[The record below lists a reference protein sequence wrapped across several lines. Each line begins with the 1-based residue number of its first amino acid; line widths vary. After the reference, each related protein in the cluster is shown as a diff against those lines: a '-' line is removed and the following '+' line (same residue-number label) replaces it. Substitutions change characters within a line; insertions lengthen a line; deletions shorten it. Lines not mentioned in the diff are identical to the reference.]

1 LNSYN
6 ELIMKYFS
14 NPLNLEKP
22 VSTIVHKIM
31 ESKSIFIIG
40 NGGSASTAEHFA
52 TDLLFVKSIQ
62 IQAKIKVSAL
72 SSNSSSITAIA
83 NDIGF
88 NKVFS
93 HQLNRFAE
101 EGDLCIF
108 ISASGNSDNLLEA
121 MKVCKLLNIET
132 LAILGFDGGKLK
144 VFADHVLHFETE
156 IGRYAEV
163 EDVHLSICHQI
174 STLVREQLSVA

>member
-6 ELIMKYFS
+6 ELLRNYFT
-14 NPLNLEKP
+14 NPLNLEKS
-22 VSTIVHKIM
+22 VNLISKKVIEK
-31 ESKSIFIIG
+31 KSIFIIG

-52 TDLLFVKSIQ
+52 TDLLFIKFNEIKN
-62 IQAKIKVSAL
+62 KIKVIAL
-72 SSNSSSITAIA
+72 SSNSASLTAIA

-88 NKVFS
+88 DKVFS

-108 ISASGNSDNLLEA
+108 ISASGNSENLTEA
-121 MKVCKLLNIET
+121 MKICKEQKIET
-132 LAILGFDGGKLK
+132 IAIVGFDGGKLK
-144 VFADHVLHFETE
+144 LSADQVLHFETE

-174 STLVREQLSVA
+174 SLLVRNKLLVS